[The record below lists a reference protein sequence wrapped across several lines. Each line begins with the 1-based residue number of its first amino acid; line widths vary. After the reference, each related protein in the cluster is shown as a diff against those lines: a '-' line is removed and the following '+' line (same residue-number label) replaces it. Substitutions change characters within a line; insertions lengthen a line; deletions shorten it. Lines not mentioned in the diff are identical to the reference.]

1 MYLIPIE
8 LSRKEACR
16 SRKRSLSIMEFSFLP
31 TKKQQCISK
40 RLLYAHALL
49 RKGSFFVIVFCAVDF
64 FVLIFS
70 CLYYL
75 SSLKR
80 TFLYLLFSCLH
91 CLSFCCRLPGAGFF
105 TATAWF
111 FGCRLF
117 SAYGFLTCC
126 LFCS

>member
-16 SRKRSLSIMEFSFLP
+16 SRNFMSLSIKEFSFLP
-31 TKKQQCISK
+31 TKKTAMYKQTFTVCPCIAAK
-40 RLLYAHALL
+40 RF
-49 RKGSFFVIVFCAVDF
+49 FFVIVFCAVDF

-80 TFLYLLFSCLH
+80 TFLYLLFSYLH
-91 CLSFCCRLPGAGFF
+91 CLSFLLSTSFYLR
-105 TATAWF
+105 
-111 FGCRLF
+111 F
-117 SAYGFLTCC
+117 SCLSSLLLTFSH
-126 LFCS
+126 LSFYLLSSF

>member
-91 CLSFCCRLPGAGFF
+91 CLSFLLSTSFYLR
-105 TATAWF
+105 
-111 FGCRLF
+111 F
-117 SAYGFLTCC
+117 SCLSSLLLTFSH
-126 LFCS
+126 LSFYLLSSF